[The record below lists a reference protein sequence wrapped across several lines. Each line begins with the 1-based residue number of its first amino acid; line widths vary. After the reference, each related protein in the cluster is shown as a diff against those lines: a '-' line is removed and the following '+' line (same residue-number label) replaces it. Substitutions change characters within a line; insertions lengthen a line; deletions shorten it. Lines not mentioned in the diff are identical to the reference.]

1 MPPSLRVSEAQ
12 SAGVND
18 SPVDCQSRR
27 PGRPQAVAERSEDGG
42 SVVCTVGHSP
52 SHGMRRARPHSE
64 GAKGCRRKGERYM
77 KATGIV
83 RRVEAG
89 VIITQKSL
97 NPL

>member
-1 MPPSLRVSEAQ
+1 MSGGLTEPPTGPPAGGGICEA
-12 SAGVND
+12 N
-18 SPVDCQSRR
+18 
-27 PGRPQAVAERSEDGG
+27 DGG

-52 SHGMRRARPHSE
+52 SHGLRRASPLSE